1 MEKFVL
7 DKKGLFISS
16 VGNAFVWY
24 DFALFM
30 PFLFIFSKIFIPI
43 EDVTVRSCVS
53 FLAMSSA
60 LVARP
65 VGSAI
70 FGPISDKIGRRKA
83 VEISIFLMAASTFC
97 IGLLPNYDQI
107 GILAPILL
115 VFFRIL
121 QGISMGGGYGAAIV
135 HLVEIAPSKR
145 RGFFGS
151 FAEGGSQIGVWL
163 SGATLLCLYE
173 FFSEAQIYQTAWRI
187 PFFCSAILIPF
198 AFIGNNEDSAGTGS
212 KNHEETSIFKTLL
225 KCKKE
230 MLCTMG
236 ITSFSSIG
244 FYALFT
250 FLPYYFT
257 REGIL
262 DLKQSTACTSIA
274 AIFVAV
280 ATFGAGYLSDYFSRK
295 LFLRLG
301 MFGVCIATLLTFS
314 KNSRSLDFLIFVFI
328 LCMFSNNYLKSL
340 SWKSRLLFGCVVCL
354 STAVLSIFA
363 RHFSSTD
370 WYFYV
375 TCALYGFFLGL
386 YFGSRPAF
394 FAETFRKEVRC
405 TGVSISL
412 AFAHAIVGCLSNLVL
427 DFCTK
432 ISSICA
438 ILPIITVTTVAMFA
452 MSKLEDRTGKELI

>member
-30 PFLFIFSKIFIPI
+30 PFLFIFSKIFFPI
-43 EDVTVRSCVS
+43 EDVTTHSLVS

-60 LVARP
+60 LVVRP
-65 VGSAI
+65 LGSAI

-107 GILAPILL
+107 GIWAPILL

-135 HLVEIAPSKR
+135 HLVEIAPSKH

-163 SGATLLCLYE
+163 SGATLLCLYK
-173 FFSEAQIYQTAWRI
+173 FFSEAQIYEFAWRI
-187 PFFCSAILIPF
+187 PFFCSAVLIPF
-198 AFIGNNEDSAGTGS
+198 AFISNDEEPEETNS
-212 KNHEETSIFKTLL
+212 KKHGKTSIFKMLL
-225 KCKKE
+225 TCKKE

-262 DLKQSTACTSIA
+262 DLKQSTECTSIA
-274 AIFVAV
+274 AIFVAIS
-280 ATFGAGYLSDYFSRK
+280 TFGAGYLSDYFSRK
-295 LFLRLG
+295 LFLKIG
-301 MFGVCIATLLTFS
+301 MYGVCIATFMIFLRNDRAF
-314 KNSRSLDFLIFVFI
+314 DFIMFAPILYVARDMKWKQAAFVFI
-328 LCMFSNNYLKSL
+328 TGFGAAFFMRKFSNNDFYLP
-340 SWKSRLLFGCVVCL
+340 
-354 STAVLSIFA
+354 
-363 RHFSSTD
+363 
-370 WYFYV
+370 V
-375 TCALYGFFLGL
+375 TYALYGFFLGL

-412 AFAHAIVGCLSNLVL
+412 AFAHAIIGCLSNLIL

-432 ISSICA
+432 ISNICA
-438 ILPIITVTTVAMFA
+438 TFPIIIGTVIALYA
-452 MSKLEDRTGKELI
+452 MSKLEDRTGKELV